1 MNGKHIVIADDD
13 TQFAEAM
20 KELLEKNEYIVDGI
34 VSDGIDAVAL
44 CTEKNCEVLFIKE
57 NTAFMD
63 GFKAASC
70 LKGKGFEGSIF
81 IMADEYDPDM
91 TAKALAAGAEGCIV
105 KPVTEKFLIP
115 WLYTKLTRTDYI
127 NRLSK
132 EKQELLSSLEAKRII
147 EEANGIIAASAG
159 VSITEADKILSKKA
173 EISGKSKEELARM
186 LVSSMAQE
194 NK

>member
-34 VSDGIDAVAL
+34 ASDGIDAVAL
-44 CTEKNCEVLFIKE
+44 CTEKNCDVLFIKE

-81 IMADEYDPDM
+81 IIADEYDPDM

-115 WLYTKLTRTDYI
+115 LLYTKLTRTDYI

>member
-44 CTEKNCEVLFIKE
+44 CTEKNCDVLFIKK

-70 LKGKGFEGSIF
+70 LKGKGYGGSVF

-91 TAKALAAGAEGCIV
+91 TAKALAARAEGCIV

-115 WLYTKLTRTDYI
+115 WLYTKLMRTDDI

-173 EISGKSKEELARM
+173 EISGKSKEELAQM

>member
-20 KELLEKNEYIVDGI
+20 KELLEKNEYIVDAL
-34 VSDGIDAVAL
+34 VSDGIDAVTV
-44 CTEKNCEVLFIKE
+44 CSEKNSDVLFVKCD
-57 NTAFMD
+57 TDFMD
-63 GFKAASC
+63 GFSVASC
-70 LKGKGFEGSIF
+70 LKGKGYDGSVF

-91 TAKALAAGAEGCIV
+91 TAKALAAGAEGCVV

-115 WLYTKLTRTDYI
+115 WLYTKLKRSGDI

-159 VSITEADKILSKKA
+159 VSIMEADKILSKKA
-173 EISGKSKEELARM
+173 EISGKSKEELAQM

>member
-44 CTEKNCEVLFIKE
+44 CTEKNCDVLFIKE
-57 NTAFMD
+57 NPAFMD

-70 LKGKGFEGSIF
+70 LKGKGYGGSVF

-115 WLYTKLTRTDYI
+115 
-127 NRLSK
+127 
-132 EKQELLSSLEAKRII
+132 
-147 EEANGIIAASAG
+147 
-159 VSITEADKILSKKA
+159 
-173 EISGKSKEELARM
+173 
-186 LVSSMAQE
+186 
-194 NK
+194 